1 MSIQKEKQYIFKVS
15 ESDLDKVHSDLA
27 DILKYLPASVYD
39 ESLIC
44 LHELVINS
52 IKEMKTVHKEDQF
65 ITIDLLTTEEEAVIC
80 LKDLG
85 RGLNEEQIYDRDQ
98 NPLRE
103 TGRGLDIITLLADW
117 FCVFQE
123 SNCCNSYYVIKKICS

>member
-1 MSIQKEKQYIFKVS
+1 MDINNEKQYIFKVS
-15 ESDLDKVHSDLA
+15 ESNLDQIHSDLA
-27 DILKYLPASVYD
+27 TILKSLPATIYD

-52 IKEMKTVHKEDQF
+52 VKEMKTIHKEDQY
-65 ITIDLLTTEEEAVIC
+65 ITIDLMITNEEAVIC

-85 RGLNEEQIYDRDQ
+85 RGLSQEQISERDQ

-117 FCVFQE
+117 FCVFSE

>member
-1 MSIQKEKQYIFKVS
+1 MDINNEKQYIFKVS
-15 ESDLDKVHSDLA
+15 ESNLDQIHSDLA
-27 DILKYLPASVYD
+27 TILSSLPSAIYD

-52 IKEMKTVHKEDQF
+52 MKEMRTIHKEDQY
-65 ITIDLLTTEEEAVIC
+65 ITIDLMITNEEAVIC

-85 RGLNEEQIYDRDQ
+85 RGLSQEQISERDQ

-117 FCVFQE
+117 FCVFPE